1 MRKLYYSLV
10 FPLLLLAGLWSCND
24 ETTGDSGDM
33 GSLKIYLTDAPAD
46 FDAVNISFTEISAH
60 IDSDWVHVRVDPITV
75 NLLEWNN
82 GNSML
87 LGDAEIPAGHYTQ
100 IRVKI
105 DSAEIVV
112 DGIHHPL
119 TVPSGAQTGL
129 KMGPSFNIEAGFT
142 YELIID
148 FDVNRSIV
156 TMGPKHNPNGYKLKP
171 HLRVVPMALTGSVS
185 GTVTNPENL
194 PVAYALQ
201 ESDTIATSVVNPVSG
216 HFMLAFLESGFYTVS
231 VSDTAGLGFSVDS
244 VLVEAGFD
252 KDLGTLTLE

>member
-1 MRKLYYSLV
+1 MRKIYYSLV
-10 FPLLLLAGLWSCND
+10 FSFLILAGLWSCND
-24 ETTGDSGDM
+24 ETTGNSGDT
-33 GSLKIYLTDAPAD
+33 GTLKIYLTDAPAD
-46 FDAVNISFTEISAH
+46 FDAVNISFTQISAH
-60 IDSDWVHVRVDPITV
+60 IDSEWVHVRVDPITV

-87 LGDAEIPAGHYTQ
+87 LGDAEIPTGHYTQ

-112 DGIHHPL
+112 DGTHHPL
-119 TVPSGAQTGL
+119 TVPSGAKTGL
-129 KMGPSFNIEAGFT
+129 KMGPSFFIESGFS
-142 YELIID
+142 YELVID

-156 TMGPKHNPNGYKLKP
+156 TMGPKHNPRGYKLKP
-171 HLRVVPMALTGSVS
+171 HLRVVPMAITGSIS

-201 ESDTIATSVVNPVSG
+201 ESDTVATSVVNPVSG
-216 HFMLAFLESGFYTVS
+216 LFMLAFLESGYYTVT
-231 VSDTAGLGFSVDS
+231 VTDTAGLSYSVDS

-252 KDLGTLTLE
+252 KGLGSVTLE